1 MTAVRTPLIGLAL
14 FLLTG
19 CVIQRAQTAANAQTG
34 MVGMSKEQ
42 VLACMGVPNASM
54 AEGNTEVWSYS
65 SGNGRS
71 DTFTTA
77 NSSTVGSGQVL
88 GSATRIG
95 PTTYFGAN
103 ATGASNT
110 NAVGFATTRQRSCTI
125 NVVMSGGQVSRVN
138 YSGPTG
144 GVVTPGE
151 QCAYAVQNCVR

>member
-54 AEGNTEVWSYS
+54 AEGN
-65 SGNGRS
+65 
-71 DTFTTA
+71 TFTTA